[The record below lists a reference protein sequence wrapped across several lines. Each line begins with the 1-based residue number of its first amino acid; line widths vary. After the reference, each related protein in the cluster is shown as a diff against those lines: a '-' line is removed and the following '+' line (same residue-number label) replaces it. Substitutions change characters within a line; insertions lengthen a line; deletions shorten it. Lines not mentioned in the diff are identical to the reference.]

1 MDLNQPLYFNVV
13 FFLKIFLR
21 SKESLE
27 DIFFTKCSKC
37 PIPGSIQL
45 TLFFMKSHPLDQGLP
60 SFKNPKVASCVVEK
74 DTAATISFGSLLHSY
89 FGVFGCQENPT
100 FPLFSKLFSIDFLE
114 EKMDWF
120 FIHSSINF

>member
-1 MDLNQPLYFNVV
+1 MP
-13 FFLKIFLR
+13 
-21 SKESLE
+21 
-27 DIFFTKCSKC
+27 CSKIDLALGRMN
-37 PIPGSIQL
+37 PAYTFL
-45 TLFFMKSHPLDQGLP
+45 MKSHPLDQGLP

-114 EKMDWF
+114 EKMD
-120 FIHSSINF
+120 